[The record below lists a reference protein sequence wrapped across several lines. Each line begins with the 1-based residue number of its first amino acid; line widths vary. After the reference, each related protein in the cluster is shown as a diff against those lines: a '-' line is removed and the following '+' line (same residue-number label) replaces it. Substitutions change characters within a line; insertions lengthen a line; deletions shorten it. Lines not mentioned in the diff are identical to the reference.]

1 MYCGMSCADAHTV
14 MLVSMMKSMDI
25 FLNISGVWL
34 NYLLT
39 LPPLRDPPPLNE
51 DLVDTLRDTE
61 LLFNDLTLLLL
72 LRLNEAAELRWLLL
86 YVPKVLS
93 AAAVPDARRN
103 EVLKELPAAVLL
115 VWNGLRNSLPAAADG
130 LL

>member
-1 MYCGMSCADAHTV
+1 MTPPP
-14 MLVSMMKSMDI
+14 
-25 FLNISGVWL
+25 LNED
-34 NYLLT
+34 
-39 LPPLRDPPPLNE
+39 LPPELNE

-86 YVPKVLS
+86 YVPNVLS